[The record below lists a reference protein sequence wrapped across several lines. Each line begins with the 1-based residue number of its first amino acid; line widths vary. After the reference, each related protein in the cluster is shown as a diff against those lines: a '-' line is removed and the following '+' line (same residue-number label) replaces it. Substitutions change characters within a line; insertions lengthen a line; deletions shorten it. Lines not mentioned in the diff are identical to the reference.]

1 VVVGG
6 LGGGP
11 TTRGGGEGG
20 CWRRVGAK
28 RARGQKNRAPTDGG
42 NLLKGAAGRQQ
53 EGEGSDGEDA
63 TQRRAI
69 VGPSPVRW
77 VAP

>member
-1 VVVGG
+1 
-6 LGGGP
+6 LAAC
-11 TTRGGGEGG
+11 RGEKGSG
-20 CWRRVGAK
+20 
-28 RARGQKNRAPTDGG
+28 ARGQKNRAPTDGG

-53 EGEGSDGEDA
+53 EGEGSGGEDA

-69 VGPSPVRW
+69 MGPIPVRW